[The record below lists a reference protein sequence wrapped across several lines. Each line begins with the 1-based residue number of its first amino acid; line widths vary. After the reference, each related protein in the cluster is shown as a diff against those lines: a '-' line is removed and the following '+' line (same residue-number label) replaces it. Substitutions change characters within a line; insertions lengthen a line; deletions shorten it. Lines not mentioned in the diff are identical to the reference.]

1 MGGRRK
7 ALNRMKPSC
16 SEERETTQE
25 ARCSRDLRFE
35 QLLREPQESHT
46 RDWSSRDPG
55 RDSTQLDEKEQNWLL
70 EQARPRR
77 AVLVFSC
84 RWRPWDLMALSCAG
98 QEGLAGPCKPPGW
111 LTPTVWLLH
120 NGRAA

>member
-70 EQARPRR
+70 QQAHPGEPCSSFH
-77 AVLVFSC
+77 AGGGLGTSWPSPVLA
-84 RWRPWDLMALSCAG
+84 RKG
-98 QEGLAGPCKPPGW
+98 
-111 LTPTVWLLH
+111 
-120 NGRAA
+120 